1 MLLAHMPMKGGTRD
15 PMYFGLWSSDVIQV
29 ALNFAGS
36 SEEQWQVDIVGQ
48 AAAATERRRP
58 SSADLLSDG
67 SPARHTGGVP
77 QVTPLLI
84 PS

>member
-1 MLLAHMPMKGGTRD
+1 MGSYVR
-15 PMYFGLWSSDVIQV
+15 YFGLWFSDVIQV
-29 ALNFAGS
+29 ALNFPGS

-48 AAAATERRRP
+48 AATETERRRP
-58 SSADLLSDG
+58 SRAHLLSDG
-67 SPARHTGGVP
+67 PPARHTGGVP